1 MFNRL
6 GLALALACALIATAC
21 NRGGG
26 VDGERII
33 AAEKNG
39 EWLSYGRTYSEQRF
53 SPLDKINTAN
63 VSGLGLA
70 WYGDFDTDRGQEA
83 TPIMVDGVLYTSTS
97 WGNVYAYD
105 AKTGNEL
112 WHRDF
117 GVDKAKG
124 SQACCDVVNR
134 GVAAWQGAIYVG
146 VFDGRLIKLNG
157 RTGRTVWEVQ
167 TVDRNQPYT
176 VTQAPRVVKGKVLI
190 GNSGAEYGVR
200 GYITAYDARDGKK
213 LWRFY
218 TIPNPTGAADG
229 EASDAVLKD
238 RAAATW
244 PGEGWKQTG
253 GGGTVWDTT
262 IYDPDLNL
270 IYFGTGNGTPWSP
283 LARSDGKADNLFLSS
298 IVAVNADT
306 GAYAWHYQVTPND
319 AWDFDADQ
327 QLILADLPVGGTP
340 RRVIMQASKNGFFYV
355 LDARDGKFISAKPFA
370 TVTWATSIDAN
381 GRPVEAANARYQGK
395 ASMNSMPGPYGAH
408 NWHPMAFSPKENL
421 VYIPAISTPF
431 SYENDPNYRFLK
443 GAWNIAINSRING
456 LLDDDA
462 AREATRPFLTGS
474 LVAWDPIKQ
483 EARWTVPHKYFW
495 NGGVLATAG
504 DLVFQGD
511 ADGILRAHHAK
522 DGKVLWE
529 SPSAG
534 QGIIAAPMTYEID
547 GEQYVAVLVGAGG
560 AGPTSAHFFLPQV
573 RTTNGRILVFKLGG
587 KASAPIE
594 QTAIPEP
601 LDLTEVTTRGD
612 PAQGA
617 AIYDGFCS
625 VCHSAN
631 VSGQFLPNLRRSPI
645 LMSAEDWKGIVHDGK
660 NASRGMAAFKPWL
673 TEGQVEHVRAYV
685 LSEARKHP

>member
-1 MFNRL
+1 ML
-6 GLALALACALIATAC
+6 KQIGLALGLACALLAASC
-21 NRGGG
+21 QKPGG
-26 VDGERII
+26 VDGDRIV

-53 SPLDKINTAN
+53 SPLDKINAAN
-63 VSGLGLA
+63 VGQLGLT

-83 TPIMVDGVLYTSTS
+83 TPIMVDGVLYTTTS
-97 WGNVYAYD
+97 WSNVYAYD
-105 AKTGNEL
+105 AKTGKQL
-112 WHRDF
+112 WRWDS

-124 SQACCDVVNR
+124 FQACCDTVNR

-146 VFDGRLIKLNG
+146 TFDGRLVRLDGK
-157 RTGRTVWEVQ
+157 TGRKIWQVQ
-167 TVDRNQPYT
+167 TVDKNLPYT
-176 VTQAPRVVKGKVLI
+176 ITQAPRVVKGKVLI

-200 GYITAYDARDGKK
+200 GYITAYDARSGKK

-218 TIPNPTGAADG
+218 TIPNPTGAADN
-229 EASDAVLKD
+229 EPSDTVLKNK
-238 RAAATW
+238 AAATW

-253 GGGTVWDTT
+253 GGGTVWDATV
-262 IYDPDLNL
+262 YDPDLNL
-270 IYFGTGNGTPWSP
+270 IYFGVGNGTPWSP
-283 LARSDGKADNLFLSS
+283 TARSDGKSDNLFLSS
-298 IVAVNADT
+298 IVAINADT
-306 GAYAWHYQVTPND
+306 GAYVWHYQVTPND

-327 QLILADLPVGGTP
+327 PLILADLPLEGGS
-340 RRVIMQASKNGFFYV
+340 RRVVMQASKNGFFYV
-355 LDARDGKFISAKPFA
+355 IDAKDGKFISAKPFA

-381 GRPVEAANARYQGK
+381 GRPVESPTARYQG
-395 ASMNSMPGPYGAH
+395 AANMNSMPGPYGAH

-421 VYIPAISTPF
+421 VYIPAIGVPF
-431 SYENDPNYRFLK
+431 SYQNDPNYRFMK
-443 GAWNIAINSRING
+443 GAWNIATNSRING
-456 LLDDDA
+456 LPDDDK

-474 LVAWDPIKQ
+474 LVAWDPVKQ

-511 ADGILRAHHAK
+511 ADGVLSAYNAH
-522 DGKVLWE
+522 DGKVLWA

-534 QGIIAAPMTYEID
+534 QGIVAAPMTYEID

-560 AGPTSAHFFLPQV
+560 AGPTSAHFYLPQV

-587 KASAPIE
+587 KASAP
-594 QTAIPEP
+594 AVNVSIPDP
-601 LDLTEVTTRGD
+601 LDLTDVTSRGD

-645 LMSAEDWKGIVHDGK
+645 LLSSEDWKGIVFDGK
-660 NASRGMAAFKPWL
+660 NASRGMAPFKAFL